1 MEPLLSVENLNV
13 RFHTLR
19 GAVHAL
25 NGVSFHINREE
36 ILGIAG
42 ESGCGKSVTSR
53 AILRLI
59 ESPGRIEGGS
69 IHFEGRDILGM
80 STAEIRQMRGKEIS
94 MIMQEPKMS
103 LNPVMRVGYQVAE
116 TLLIHNP
123 SLTRQSAREQAAD
136 MLTEVGIPD
145 AGSMAQRYPHQLS
158 GGMAQRVMIAMMLVT
173 RPKLLIADEPTSAL
187 DVTIQAQILD
197 LFKGLIKDVRTSVL
211 MITHDLGVMAETCDR
226 IAVMYAGNMVEIGSV
241 RDVLKSPSH
250 PYTRSLLKTVP
261 DNANPDTPLLSI
273 RGNVPSLLEP
283 QNSCMFA
290 PRCDHATDRCQHEKP
305 GMYDLQEGHKVACFL
320 RG

>member
-1 MEPLLSVENLNV
+1 MKPLLSVENLNV

-59 ESPGRIEGGS
+59 EPPGRIEGGS

-80 STAEIRQMRGKEIS
+80 SIAEIRRMRGKEIS

-123 SLTRQSAREQAAD
+123 SLTRQSARDQAAD
-136 MLTEVGIPD
+136 MLSEVGIPD
-145 AGSMAQRYPHQLS
+145 AGSMSQRYPHQLS

-241 RDVLKSPSH
+241 RKVLKSPSH
-250 PYTRSLLKTVP
+250 PYTRALLKTVP

-273 RGNVPSLLEP
+273 RGNVPSLMEP

-290 PRCDHATDRCQHEKP
+290 PRCDHAMDRCRHEKP
-305 GMYDLQEGHKVACFL
+305 HMYDLQEGHRVACFL

>member
-1 MEPLLSVENLNV
+1 MKPLLSVENLNV

-59 ESPGRIEGGS
+59 EPPGRIEGGS

-80 STAEIRQMRGKEIS
+80 SIAEIRRMRGKEIS

-123 SLTRQSAREQAAD
+123 SLTRQVARDQAAD
-136 MLTEVGIPD
+136 MLSEVGIPD
-145 AGSMAQRYPHQLS
+145 AGSMSQRYPHQLS

-241 RDVLKSPSH
+241 RKVLKSPSH
-250 PYTRSLLKTVP
+250 PYTRALLKTVP

-273 RGNVPSLLEP
+273 RGNVPSLMEP

-290 PRCDHATDRCQHEKP
+290 PRCDHVMDRCRHEKP
-305 GMYDLQEGHKVACFL
+305 HMYDLQEGHRVACFL